1 MALLKNILLWTSK
14 NDWMSQKLPK
24 YKFVQNSLSR
34 FMPGEL
40 LSDALEECKK
50 LEYSEYGTIITYLGE
65 NVNLEEDTY
74 QVVDH
79 YRNALIAID
88 KTSLNTL
95 ISVKLTQLGLDFD
108 KNLCM
113 ENLNQ
118 LLKLAKNYNSIIWID
133 MEEYCYLEQTLEIF
147 KKISKN
153 YHNIGIT
160 LQAYLHR
167 TTQDLDELLSYAT
180 NLRLVKG
187 AYNENS
193 SVAIKNKDDIDTN
206 YMNLSKKMLSKD
218 ILNNGFKPSFA
229 THDDRI
235 IDYIINEAERNLI
248 SSDTYEF
255 NMLYGIR
262 KKLQKEI
269 LESNQNIKIL
279 ISYGEQWF
287 PWYIRRIAENPKNLF
302 LLLK

>member
-1 MALLKNILLWTSK
+1 MTLLKNILLWTSK

-40 LSDALEECKK
+40 LPDALEECKN

-65 NVNLEEDTY
+65 NVNLKADTY

-79 YRNALIAID
+79 YKNALTVID
-88 KTSLNTL
+88 KISLNTL

-147 KKISKN
+147 KKMSVN

-235 IDYIINEAERNLI
+235 IDYIIKEAERNLI
-248 SSDTYEF
+248 SSDIYEF

-269 LESNQNIKIL
+269 LESNQNLKIL

>member
-302 LLLK
+302 LLLI

>member
-147 KKISKN
+147 KKMSKN

-193 SVAIKNKDDIDTN
+193 SVAIKNKDDIDSN

>member
-1 MALLKNILLWTSK
+1 
-14 NDWMSQKLPK
+14 
-24 YKFVQNSLSR
+24 
-34 FMPGEL
+34 
-40 LSDALEECKK
+40 
-50 LEYSEYGTIITYLGE
+50 
-65 NVNLEEDTY
+65 
-74 QVVDH
+74 
-79 YRNALIAID
+79 
-88 KTSLNTL
+88 
-95 ISVKLTQLGLDFD
+95 
-108 KNLCM
+108 M

-147 KKISKN
+147 KKMSKN

-167 TTQDLDELLSYAT
+167 TTQELEEILSYAT

>member
-1 MALLKNILLWTSK
+1 
-14 NDWMSQKLPK
+14 MSQKLPK

>member
-79 YRNALIAID
+79 YKNALTVID
-88 KTSLNTL
+88 KISLNTL

-147 KKISKN
+147 KKMSEN

-235 IDYIINEAERNLI
+235 IDFIINEAERNLI

>member
-147 KKISKN
+147 KKMSEN

>member
-1 MALLKNILLWTSK
+1 MCIRDS
-14 NDWMSQKLPK
+14 MS
-24 YKFVQNSLSR
+24 
-34 FMPGEL
+34 E
-40 LSDALEECKK
+40 
-50 LEYSEYGTIITYLGE
+50 
-65 NVNLEEDTY
+65 
-74 QVVDH
+74 
-79 YRNALIAID
+79 
-88 KTSLNTL
+88 
-95 ISVKLTQLGLDFD
+95 
-108 KNLCM
+108 
-113 ENLNQ
+113 
-118 LLKLAKNYNSIIWID
+118 
-133 MEEYCYLEQTLEIF
+133 
-147 KKISKN
+147 N

-167 TTQDLDELLSYAT
+167 TNQDLDELLSYAT

-187 AYNENS
+187 AYNEHP

-218 ILNNGFKPSFA
+218 ILNSGFKPSFA

-235 IDYIINEAERNLI
+235 IDCIINEAERNLI

-269 LESNQNIKIL
+269 LESNQNLKIL